1 MDSKEY
7 KEKKLDKL
15 TRDVVRMVNK
25 VPSFGYGEPIDAVAK
40 MAMTNYLLAI
50 VRAAELRENDVEI
63 FAQSMAD
70 EMVDLSILLVSSI
83 NTYKRDIEANVQK
96 ED

>member
-25 VPSFGYGEPIDAVAK
+25 VPSFGYGEAIDAIAK
-40 MAMTNYLLAI
+40 NSLTNYLLAI
-50 VRAAELRENDVEI
+50 VRASDLRESDVEI
-63 FAQSMAD
+63 FAQSMTD
-70 EMVDLSILLVSSI
+70 ELVDLSILLVSSI
-83 NTYKRDIEANVQK
+83 NTYKRDIESNEQK
-96 ED
+96 EE